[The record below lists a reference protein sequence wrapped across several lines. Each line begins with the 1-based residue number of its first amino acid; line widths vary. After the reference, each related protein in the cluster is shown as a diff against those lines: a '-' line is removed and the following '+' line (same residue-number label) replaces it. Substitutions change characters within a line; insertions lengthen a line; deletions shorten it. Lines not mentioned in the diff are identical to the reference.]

1 MTATRVRGKQSDR
14 KRQRS
19 PRPRQC
25 RADAEVKTKE
35 VACSKRKRRWTV
47 NDVHNSVLKV
57 FVWHVQPNYKQP
69 WCSEAQT
76 SSTSS
81 AWPIRLNGALRVVT
95 NAHSV
100 EHAALV
106 QVKRHRHEQ
115 KYVAQVLCIGTDC
128 DLALL
133 EVPHADFWK
142 GLEPL
147 EILPGLPKLQ
157 DSVSVV
163 GYPTGGESL
172 SVTQGV
178 VSRIDLVEPLRRTRT
193 RQEVKRYAQTG
204 VTLLAVQIDAAINSG
219 NSGGPVVDQKGN
231 CVGVAFQ
238 NLDGDEESAENIGY
252 IIPTEIVQ
260 HFLEDFLKNGHFTGF
275 GSAGIHTQALE
286 SPVLREALGMAKNQS
301 GIRVKAVETA
311 GPANGIILPDDV
323 LLAVD
328 GFKGVRLPASVFI
341 IIIIQIGNDGEV
353 AMPWGRVAFNYLLN
367 RHYPGEHCEMQVL
380 RREGSP
386 KKITLQVCLERNRDL
401 VCADAGGPD
410 ATAGSMLPRFL
421 VTGGLVFVP
430 LTMPFME
437 AAFGENF
444 AEKRP
449 AEMPAELLHLLEN
462 GHRRCADHEP
472 LILTQVLASE
482 LTVGYSE
489 LEYEVLESFNGI
501 QVRNLR
507 HLAELLDGSKDTYLR
522 FGFVSKEIVVLDRL
536 KATQA
541 LASILAQNMI
551 PAARSQL

>member
-1 MTATRVRGKQSDR
+1 RFVQRFAASRGRPISLCPKMTATRVRGKQSDR

-178 VSRIDLVEPLRRTRT
+178 VSRIDLVECPTHQAQPWQLLLLTLGCT
-193 RQEVKRYAQTG
+193 VTISNLFISAIVPATYAQTG

-238 NLDGDEESAENIGY
+238 NLDGDEESAENIG
-252 IIPTEIVQ
+252 
-260 HFLEDFLKNGHFTGF
+260 
-275 GSAGIHTQALE
+275 
-286 SPVLREALGMAKNQS
+286 
-301 GIRVKAVETA
+301 
-311 GPANGIILPDDV
+311 
-323 LLAVD
+323 
-328 GFKGVRLPASVFI
+328 
-341 IIIIQIGNDGEV
+341 
-353 AMPWGRVAFNYLLN
+353 
-367 RHYPGEHCEMQVL
+367 
-380 RREGSP
+380 
-386 KKITLQVCLERNRDL
+386 
-401 VCADAGGPD
+401 
-410 ATAGSMLPRFL
+410 
-421 VTGGLVFVP
+421 
-430 LTMPFME
+430 
-437 AAFGENF
+437 
-444 AEKRP
+444 
-449 AEMPAELLHLLEN
+449 
-462 GHRRCADHEP
+462 
-472 LILTQVLASE
+472 
-482 LTVGYSE
+482 
-489 LEYEVLESFNGI
+489 
-501 QVRNLR
+501 
-507 HLAELLDGSKDTYLR
+507 
-522 FGFVSKEIVVLDRL
+522 
-536 KATQA
+536 
-541 LASILAQNMI
+541 
-551 PAARSQL
+551 

>member
-178 VSRIDLVEPLRRTRT
+178 VSRIDLVE
-193 RQEVKRYAQTG
+193 YAQTG

-328 GFKGVRLPASVFI
+328 GFK
-341 IIIIQIGNDGEV
+341 IGNDGEV

-522 FGFVSKEIVVLDRL
+522 FGFVSKEVCFHRRT
-536 KATQA
+536 AYRGA
-541 LASILAQNMI
+541 GSAQGHAGLGIHIGAEHDPRGPFSAVNWFSLGIKTDM
-551 PAARSQL
+551 L

>member
-1 MTATRVRGKQSDR
+1 
-14 KRQRS
+14 
-19 PRPRQC
+19 
-25 RADAEVKTKE
+25 
-35 VACSKRKRRWTV
+35 
-47 NDVHNSVLKV
+47 
-57 FVWHVQPNYKQP
+57 
-69 WCSEAQT
+69 
-76 SSTSS
+76 
-81 AWPIRLNGALRVVT
+81 
-95 NAHSV
+95 
-100 EHAALV
+100 
-106 QVKRHRHEQ
+106 
-115 KYVAQVLCIGTDC
+115 
-128 DLALL
+128 
-133 EVPHADFWK
+133 
-142 GLEPL
+142 
-147 EILPGLPKLQ
+147 
-157 DSVSVV
+157 
-163 GYPTGGESL
+163 
-172 SVTQGV
+172 
-178 VSRIDLVEPLRRTRT
+178 
-193 RQEVKRYAQTG
+193 
-204 VTLLAVQIDAAINSG
+204 
-219 NSGGPVVDQKGN
+219 
-231 CVGVAFQ
+231 
-238 NLDGDEESAENIGY
+238 
-252 IIPTEIVQ
+252 
-260 HFLEDFLKNGHFTGF
+260 
-275 GSAGIHTQALE
+275 
-286 SPVLREALGMAKNQS
+286 
-301 GIRVKAVETA
+301 
-311 GPANGIILPDDV
+311 
-323 LLAVD
+323 
-328 GFKGVRLPASVFI
+328 
-341 IIIIQIGNDGEV
+341 
-353 AMPWGRVAFNYLLN
+353 MPWGRVAFNYLLN